1 MKRSLYRLPAFR
13 RLALSLAWLA
23 LVAQVCIGLV
33 SAQHHAQMLNAGE
46 RWMDICSP
54 NGLERADLLALLAE
68 LGEDEDS
75 LVAEAAPCVICAVA
89 ALPALTPQAH
99 TALFS
104 PQDAHPLR
112 ANPYLP
118 ARHTATRLLPPSRAP
133 PLA

>member
-1 MKRSLYRLPAFR
+1 MRRSLYRLPAFR

-46 RWMDICSP
+46 RWMNICSP
-54 NGLERADLLALLAE
+54 NGLDRADLLALLAE

-89 ALPALTPQAH
+89 ALPGLAPQTH

-112 ANPYLP
+112 ADSYLP